1 MIMAKYAKIK
11 TFDIANGAGV
21 RTSIFFSGCPH
32 HCKGCFNSDLWDPSV
47 GEEFTREVYEKKI
60 KPTIKEY
67 VSGIS
72 VLGGEPY
79 SSYNAPAVCELIL
92 WFKEDFPQK
101 NIWLWTGYTLNQI
114 KDKIEYGEMDS
125 FAFTGCDYVVEGPF
139 VEDLKD
145 LSLKFRGSSNQ
156 NILNVEE
163 ICGRWRTLEKT

>member
-163 ICGRWRTLEKT
+163 VCGRWGTSEKT